1 MSFLVKI
8 NDFLE
13 KACKKLAGW
22 ILILFT
28 MTISVQ
34 VILRAAFSYPLSWA
48 QDAAVMLFIW
58 MVYLGAP
65 VALRRR
71 SHFIIDLFNGRDCA
85 LSRLCDVAS
94 DVLIFAFLYVLIVYG
109 AEFTALVSTMYYS
122 YIYMP
127 QSYVV
132 SAIPVSAVIMTLMNI
147 ENFIVDAKKL
157 GGRSAATEG
166 GAQ

>member
-1 MSFLVKI
+1 MS
-8 NDFLE
+8 NDIVLL
-13 KACKKLAGW
+13 KTLLLSTSQRNIYRHTTDKKK
-22 ILILFT
+22 
-28 MTISVQ
+28 
-34 VILRAAFSYPLSWA
+34 
-48 QDAAVMLFIW
+48 
-58 MVYLGAP
+58 
-65 VALRRR
+65 RRR
-71 SHFIIDLFNGRDCA
+71 I
-85 LSRLCDVAS
+85 VAN
-94 DVLIFAFLYVLIVYG
+94 VIGFAFLYVLIVYG

-157 GGRSAATEG
+157 CGKTAACEG

>member
-1 MSFLVKI
+1 MKFLVTV

-65 VALRRR
+65 VALRRW
-71 SHFIIDLFNGRDCA
+71 SHFIIDLFNGRDNL
-85 LSRLCDVAS
+85 LSRLCDVVS
-94 DVLIFAFLYVLIVYG
+94 DVLIFVFLYVLIVYG
-109 AEFTALVSTMYYS
+109 AEFTELVSTMYYS

-132 SAIPVSAVIMTLMNI
+132 VSVPVSAVIMSLMNA
-147 ENFIVDAKKL
+147 ENFIVDLKKL
-157 GGRSAATEG
+157 CGKTAACEG